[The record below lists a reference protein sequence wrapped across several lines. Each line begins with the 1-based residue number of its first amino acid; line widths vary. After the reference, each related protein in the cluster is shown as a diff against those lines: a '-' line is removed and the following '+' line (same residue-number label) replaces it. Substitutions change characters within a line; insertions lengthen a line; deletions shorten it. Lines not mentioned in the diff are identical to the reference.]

1 MNREH
6 LATAALLAL
15 LILVVAFVPR
25 GEDNPPA
32 VVKTESHRQWVR
44 EQCARHDL
52 TDDDRTACKNFWESH
67 K

>member
-1 MNREH
+1 MTREH

-15 LILVVAFVPR
+15 FILVVAFVPR

-32 VVKTESHRQWVR
+32 VVKTESHREWVR

-52 TDDDRTACKNFWESH
+52 TDDEITACKNFWETD

>member
-1 MNREH
+1 MNIIETI
-6 LATAALLAL
+6 AAVALLA
-15 LILVVAFVPR
+15 VVAIVPG

-32 VVKTESHRQWVR
+32 VVRTESHREWVR

-52 TDDDRTACKNFWESH
+52 TADEITACKNWESH

>member
-1 MNREH
+1 MNTLE
-6 LATAALLAL
+6 TIAAVAL
-15 LILVVAFVPR
+15 FAVVAIAPG

-32 VVKTESHRQWVR
+32 VIKTAAHREWVR

-52 TDDDRTACKNFWESH
+52 TDDEITACKHFWESD

>member
-1 MNREH
+1 MNALIEDI
-6 LATAALLAL
+6 LAGAL
-15 LILVVAFVPR
+15 LITVAIAPG

-32 VVKTESHRQWVR
+32 VVRTESHREWVR

-52 TDDDRTACKNFWESH
+52 SETEITACKNYFGAE

>member
-1 MNREH
+1 MNIIETI
-6 LATAALLAL
+6 AAVALLA
-15 LILVVAFVPR
+15 VVAIVPG

-32 VVKTESHRQWVR
+32 VVRTESHREWVR

-52 TDDDRTACKNFWESH
+52 DETEITACKNFWENR

>member
-1 MNREH
+1 MNIIETI
-6 LATAALLAL
+6 AAVALLA
-15 LILVVAFVPR
+15 VVAIVPG

-32 VVKTESHRQWVR
+32 VVRTESHREWVR

-52 TDDDRTACKNFWESH
+52 TDDEITACKHFWESD

>member
-1 MNREH
+1 M
-6 LATAALLAL
+6 TALLEDILAGAL
-15 LILVVAFVPR
+15 LITVAIVPG

-32 VVKTESHRQWVR
+32 VVRTESHREWVR

-52 TDDDRTACKNFWESH
+52 TDDEITACKNFWESD

>member
-1 MNREH
+1 MNIIETI
-6 LATAALLAL
+6 AAVALLA
-15 LILVVAFVPR
+15 VVAIVPG

-32 VVKTESHRQWVR
+32 VVRTESHREWVS

-52 TDDDRTACKNFWESH
+52 TDDEITACKHFWESD